1 MRGLSLRER
10 VTKIMMMAKC
20 EGALRS
26 LGPLS
31 GGRSGAK
38 GRGGK
43 KGCALGIHSLSSAGD
58 KPGPECFCR
67 LCHPGAPAFLIK
79 K

>member
-38 GRGGK
+38 GRGVR
-43 KGCALGIHSLSSAGD
+43 KGVHLESILYYLLGTSPGLNASAASVTQGPLLSS
-58 KPGPECFCR
+58 
-67 LCHPGAPAFLIK
+67 
-79 K
+79 

>member
-20 EGALRS
+20 EGALRF

-31 GGRSGAK
+31 GGR
-38 GRGGK
+38 
-43 KGCALGIHSLSSAGD
+43 
-58 KPGPECFCR
+58 
-67 LCHPGAPAFLIK
+67 
-79 K
+79 